1 MHCIYFNSELCQ
13 KFFFSSYH
21 AAISLGHVRDKIFLI
36 FVIKG
41 LAVYTVFGKNPD
53 PFMFNYSLCPITGIC
68 INKSCLS
75 TFFFQFYQKKLW
87 QKCCKSP
94 KKDLKYEL
102 KNMFFFT
109 SLTNWYIVNTYLF
122 LWREIRYIEYDPLNN
137 ILSPKYYQHD
147 R

>member
-1 MHCIYFNSELCQ
+1 MFFSALYLFQFRIMPKVFF
-13 KFFFSSYH
+13 FFFSSYH

-87 QKCCKSP
+87 QKYCKSP
-94 KKDLKYEL
+94 R
-102 KNMFFFT
+102 NGAPHVH
-109 SLTNWYIVNTYLF
+109 IVEMRTLGLTYLF
-122 LWREIRYIEYDPLNN
+122 ELACIIKKIHIRPISCQIQN
-137 ILSPKYYQHD
+137 
-147 R
+147 

>member
-1 MHCIYFNSELCQ
+1 MYLFQFRIMP
-13 KFFFSSYH
+13 KVFFFFFFFSYH

-94 KKDLKYEL
+94 VMQPRRSHE
-102 KNMFFFT
+102 
-109 SLTNWYIVNTYLF
+109 
-122 LWREIRYIEYDPLNN
+122 
-137 ILSPKYYQHD
+137 ILSVVDAPYKVHLEVGKYLILLPFILSLPPGSWSVWATFGFN
-147 R
+147 